1 MENEKYIT
9 LIIKL
14 LERNRNRAKE
24 IYYLLLGFLERCST
38 ILSADNLG
46 RSILSGYSSFF
57 SNFLNSS

>member
-24 IYYLLLGFLERCST
+24 IYYLLIGLLER
-38 ILSADNLG
+38 
-46 RSILSGYSSFF
+46 
-57 SNFLNSS
+57 

>member
-24 IYYLLLGFLERCST
+24 IYYLLIGFLERWST

-46 RSILSGYSSFF
+46 RSSLSGYSSFF

>member
-24 IYYLLLGFLERCST
+24 ICYLLIGFLER
-38 ILSADNLG
+38 
-46 RSILSGYSSFF
+46 
-57 SNFLNSS
+57 

>member
-24 IYYLLLGFLERCST
+24 IHYLLIGFLER
-38 ILSADNLG
+38 
-46 RSILSGYSSFF
+46 
-57 SNFLNSS
+57 